1 MKIRLWQRREV
12 WRLTWLGRLIAAAV
26 CLLVLWAIAP
36 AMYRGLAVSRP
47 LPAADYVLFEG
58 WLSDSDL
65 AAALRHPAV
74 GAGAPLVTTGGP
86 IEHGGVLLPEYPD
99 WARFAR
105 ARLIALGA
113 APERVVAA
121 PAGPTVRD
129 RTYTAALAVRAFFRE
144 RGVQRARIN
153 LITRGAHARRSAM
166 LYRHALGS
174 GFEIGTIA
182 LPEGFAAHDWWRSSN
197 GFRSVIY
204 EWLALVYTR
213 VFFVVV
219 PEAAP

>member
-12 WRLTWLGRLIAAAV
+12 RRLTWIGRLIATALILIA
-26 CLLVLWAIAP
+26 LWALAP

-47 LPAADYVLFEG
+47 LPAADYVLVEG

-65 AAALRHPAV
+65 AAALQHPALGDV
-74 GAGAPLVTTGGP
+74 TPLLTTGGP
-86 IEHGGVLLPEYPD
+86 IEHGGVLMPEYPD

-113 APERVVAA
+113 SPERVAAA

-129 RTYTAALAVRAFFRE
+129 RTYTAALAARAFFAE

-153 LITRGAHARRSAM
+153 LVTRGTHACRSAM

-182 LPEGFAAHDWWRSSN
+182 LPEGFDARNWWRSSN

-204 EWLALVYTR
+204 EWLALAYTR
-213 VFFVVV
+213 VFFVFA
-219 PEAAP
+219 PRAAP